1 MGILFEFSN
10 GSAIIRYMAAKEG
23 LSEDQ
28 IRKEMQQA
36 IDETWTTT
44 DPKFIQ
50 LQKAY
55 FPNGKP
61 TPEEFIIVISE
72 TVKNK

>member
-28 IRKEMQQA
+28 IRREMQQA
-36 IDETWTTT
+36 IDETWTIT

-55 FPNGKP
+55 LHMAVANGSWCG
-61 TPEEFIIVISE
+61 VQRQ
-72 TVKNK
+72 